1 MNRNVCCG
9 LVLTASLMGLTNCS
23 SGSGGHDVINH
34 NVPPTVTATSGT
46 PQSHTISSA
55 FGSPLVATVATN
67 GTPMSGVVVTF
78 SAPATGASGTFK
90 GGVKTATT
98 DSNGVATSPVFTANG
113 TVGSYTV
120 IAAVDGATAPASF
133 SLDNTTGPPAA
144 IAAKSGTPQNV
155 VVNKP
160 FVAPL
165 VVTVA
170 DSGQNP
176 VSGATVVFTAPATG
190 ASGVFADT
198 TTNTTT
204 ATTDA
209 NGAATSAV
217 FTANGISGADT
228 VMASV
233 AGVAT
238 AAAFSLVNMAGAPA
252 TITASGGATQ
262 STPINTAFSMPLVAT
277 VLDSGSNPASGVA
290 VTFTAPASGA
300 SGTFANGTATETDT
314 TDADGMATSTTFSA
328 NSTTGGPYEVTA
340 TATGVS
346 APADFSLTNRVPSNT
361 YVFYLGGQEA
371 FGTFY
376 ALAGS
381 IEVDTSGNVLAGE
394 QDYNDGEGFTSP
406 QPGGDTILGGT
417 LLANPTNGR
426 AKLTLN
432 TNNTNL
438 GVGGVETLVLQF
450 SNSNHAQIIQFD
462 GTATSSGSFDLQ
474 KLPTTLSGGFAF
486 ALTGIDYGY
495 AGPIAFGGVFNITG
509 GTTLENGTVD
519 TNDYGAVTTGVALSG
534 TLTTFDSFGRGALTS
549 TLNYYDTPI
558 AFNYYVVG
566 PEVIRIIDVDPIDT
580 AVGSAF
586 GQGANATAATNASLG
601 TSVFNIAGNP
611 YPVVNYGV
619 AGMFTT
625 SNTSASSASFSG
637 VGDDNEVT
645 LGLQFSGSPISGN
658 YSIAS
663 NGYGNFTIAPGD
675 LGDVSLLG
683 VYLTDPN
690 LNLNDP
696 NNTAAGVGGALVAD
710 MDPALPGGIGVV
722 TPQTDTATASF
733 TGKYAFGGQGSNF
746 FCCEFDFVGAGGVTP
761 GGVFRGLGY
770 LSDPFFTFGAKA
782 TNAGVTFFGI
792 PLADTSNPGRYTMSS
807 LNPTPN
813 PLRMT
818 VAPTIVLFDMAIYQ
832 ANGGQLFWLN
842 VDPGSVF
849 LGSLQQQG
857 SLSGLPGTTSGEEPS
872 TKTKKR

>member
-9 LVLTASLMGLTNCS
+9 VVLAVSLMGLTNC
-23 SGSGGHDVINH
+23 GSGNNGRDVINH

-55 FGSPLVATVATN
+55 FGSPLVATVTTN
-67 GTPMSGVVVTF
+67 GTPASGVAVTF
-78 SAPATGASGTFK
+78 TAPATGASGTFA

-98 DSNGVATSPVFTANG
+98 DSNGIATSPVFTANAM
-113 TVGSYTV
+113 VGSYTV
-120 IAAVDGATAPASF
+120 VAAVDGAATSASF
-133 SLDNTTGPPAA
+133 SLTNTTGPPAA
-144 IAAKSGTPQNV
+144 ITATSGTPQNV

-160 FVAPL
+160 FAAPL
-165 VVTVA
+165 VVMVA

-190 ASGVFADT
+190 ASGIFADS
-198 TTNTTT
+198 TTNTTM

-209 NGAATSAV
+209 KGIATSAV
-217 FTANGISGADT
+217 FTANGTSGANT
-228 VMASV
+228 VMATV
-233 AGVAT
+233 AGVQT
-238 AAAFSLVNMAGAPA
+238 AAAFSLVNMAGSPA
-252 TITASGGATQ
+252 TITATGGATQ

-300 SGTFANGTATETDT
+300 SGTFTNGTATETDT
-314 TDADGMATSTTFSA
+314 TDANGMATSTAFSA
-328 NSTTGGPYEVTA
+328 DGTTGGPYEVTA
-340 TATGVS
+340 TVAGVS

-376 ALAGS
+376 ALVGS

-432 TNNTNL
+432 TNNSNL
-438 GVGGVETLVLQF
+438 GVAGVETLVLQF

-474 KLPTTLSGGFAF
+474 KLPSTLSGGFAF

-495 AGPIAFGGVFNITG
+495 AGPIGFGGVFDITG

-519 TNDYGAVTTGVALSG
+519 TNDYGVVTTGVPLSG
-534 TLTTFDSFGRGALTS
+534 TLTTFDSFGRGTITS

-586 GQGANATAATNASLG
+586 GQGSNANAATNASLG

-625 SNTSASSASFSG
+625 SNTSSSSASFSG
-637 VGDDNEVT
+637 VADDNEVT
-645 LGLQFSGSPISGN
+645 LGLQFSGSPIGGN

-663 NGYGNFTIAPGD
+663 NGYGSLTIAPGG

-683 VYLTDPN
+683 VYVTDPS

-696 NNTAAGVGGALVAD
+696 NNTASGVGGALVAE
-710 MDPALPGGIGVV
+710 MDPALPGGIGVL
-722 TPQTDTATASF
+722 TPQTDTSTASF
-733 TGKYAFGGQGSNF
+733 IGKYAFGAQGSNY
-746 FCCEFDFVGAGGVTP
+746 FCCEFDLVGAGDITS

-770 LSDPFFTFGAKA
+770 LGDPFFTFGANA
-782 TNAGVTFFGI
+782 TNAGVTFFAI
-792 PLADTSNPGRYTMSS
+792 PLADTNNPGRYTLSS
-807 LNPTPN
+807 SNPTPN

-818 VAPTIVLFDMAIYQ
+818 VAPTIVLFDTVVYQ

-842 VDPGSVF
+842 VDPDSVF

-857 SLSGLPGTTSGEEPS
+857 SLSGLPATPSPGEPS
-872 TKTKKR
+872 TKTGKR